1 MKVTATIQARLGSKR
16 LPSKVLKK
24 ICDKP
29 LLEWQIDRL
38 RMSKKIDD
46 IIISTTDNSIDDE
59 IASFLYKKILNIL
72 EDQSKMY

>member
-59 IASFLYKKILNIL
+59 IASFCTQKILNIL